1 MKKIFSVAALAILL
15 SACSNN
21 AKEEAIIKQQA
32 IVAVKDSL
40 RLDSFKKADALEKEK
55 LAKLKDEEIQKDR
68 IREEKRTLLLAE
80 RNDAAERRSSSSSSS
95 SNTVATPAKKK
106 GWSQAAKGAAIGAGA
121 GALGGILVD
130 KNNARG
136 AIIGGVVGAGT
147 GYVIGRGQDRKSGRV
162 QPKN

>member
-68 IREEKRTLLLAE
+68 IREEKE
-80 RNDAAERRSSSSSSS
+80 RC
-95 SNTVATPAKKK
+95 
-106 GWSQAAKGAAIGAGA
+106 
-121 GALGGILVD
+121 
-130 KNNARG
+130 
-136 AIIGGVVGAGT
+136 
-147 GYVIGRGQDRKSGRV
+147 Y
-162 QPKN
+162 

>member
-21 AKEEAIIKQQA
+21 AKEEAMIKQQA
-32 IVAVKDSL
+32 IVAIKDSL
-40 RLDSFKKADALEKEK
+40 KLDSFKRADALEKERI
-55 LAKLKDEEIQKDR
+55 AKVKEEEIKTAR
-68 IREEKRTLLLAE
+68 IQEEKRTLLLAE
-80 RNDAAERRSSSSSSS
+80 RNEAAERRATSSSA
-95 SNTVATPAKKK
+95 SNTVAPAKKK

-121 GALGGILVD
+121 GAIGGILVD